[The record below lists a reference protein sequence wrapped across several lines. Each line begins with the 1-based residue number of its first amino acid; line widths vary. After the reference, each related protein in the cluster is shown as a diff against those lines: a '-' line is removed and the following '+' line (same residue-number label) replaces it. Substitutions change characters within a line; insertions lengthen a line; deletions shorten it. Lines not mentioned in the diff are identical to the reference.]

1 MRVFICEFVTGG
13 GMRRD
18 ALPASLAREGLLM
31 RDALARDF
39 SELPGVEAVVT
50 CDGRLPTPPGAECVA
65 VEAEQDCWE
74 IWEAL
79 AGAADLA
86 CIVAPETDG
95 VLERLWRLC
104 DAAGARVLGP
114 TLPAIQISASK
125 RLTAERLLAHGV
137 PTPAV
142 WSPDSIPAGEAG
154 PFISKPDDGAGCGS
168 TRFWTDRP
176 APGALGPD
184 HIVQRYEPGA
194 AASLTCLG
202 AGGSVSVL
210 AANDQHVA
218 IQDGVFRFNGLTVG
232 AVPADRDLDALAQ
245 RVWRAVPGL
254 DGFFGIDLV
263 LRPEGATVVEINPRV
278 TTAYAGLR
286 GALGL
291 NPAGLLGLVAEA
303 PRSAEAL
310 RPVEIAL

>member
-39 SELPGVEAVVT
+39 SELPGVETVVT
-50 CDGRLPTPPGAECVA
+50 YDDRLPPPPGAESLA
-65 VEAEQDCWE
+65 VEAEQDCWGT
-74 IWEAL
+74 WAAL
-79 AGAADLA
+79 AGATDLA

-114 TLPAIQISASK
+114 DLAAIQISASK
-125 RLTAERLLAHGV
+125 RRTAERLLAHGV

-142 WSPDSIPAGEAG
+142 WSPDSLPAGEAG
-154 PFISKPDDGAGCGS
+154 PFVSKPDDGAGCGS

-176 APGALGPD
+176 APGALPPS
-184 HIVQRYEPGA
+184 HIVQRYQPGA

-202 AGGSVSVL
+202 GGGSVSVL
-210 AANDQHVA
+210 AANEQHVA
-218 IQDGVFRFNGLTVG
+218 IRDGVFRFNGLTVG
-232 AVPADRDLDALAQ
+232 AVPADREVNALAQ

-254 DGFFGIDLV
+254 HGFFGIDLV
-263 LRPEGATVVEINPRV
+263 RGPEGATVIEINPRV

-286 GALGL
+286 EALGS
-291 NPAGLLGLVAEA
+291 NPAGLLGLSAEA
-303 PRSAEAL
+303 PLSGEVL